1 MRGATS
7 KGGKVMAR
15 TIHHARIL
23 GPVPYLSGN
32 GKRGNIPLGPCLVE
46 QIDGHLI
53 DVIWGSSG
61 QKSTELPLEDLAAAA
76 EHGHLVLLD

>member
-1 MRGATS
+1 
-7 KGGKVMAR
+7 MAH

-23 GPVPYLSGN
+23 GPVPYLSDS

-53 DVIWGSSG
+53 DIIWGSSG
-61 QKSTELPLEDLAAAA
+61 QKSTELPLEELATAAQQ
-76 EHGHLVLLD
+76 GHLVVLD